1 MSKTTALFN
10 SIASLFRKL
19 SLKNL
24 RLAHK
29 FGVVLLVLI
38 AGFGALGMAYY
49 QVTIV
54 NSQASSDLEAINEF
68 GDLSDRIN
76 IQFLEM
82 RRLEKDFII
91 NHDESLLEEH
101 ALALATVE
109 NLIAELLENPPTE
122 ETAELVEEMSL
133 YLMLYQ
139 GGFSEMADTMITAGL
154 DAESGQRGQLTD
166 SSNAIA
172 DILLDYDELGLS
184 NSLLRLRELEKLVV
198 VEPLPEYSDAVLA
211 EQSNFESLLASSELS
226 LDDRET
232 AQEQVAFFADTF
244 IALADNE
251 RRYMSERETF
261 SEIALE
267 FAPILTTMRDTKNAL
282 QTASQESASADQRK
296 ISTIFVGIVLG
307 VGAFVSLTFFSMSR
321 IIRRPLQ
328 QALDLS
334 IAISEGRLQNEVQIE
349 SSDETGELLQ
359 ALENMQTQ
367 LRDQKLQ
374 LQKQSEEDRKR
385 AEESKRL
392 ADESKRM
399 AEEQAIVATENGRIK
414 QALDG
419 VSSAVLMLNADL
431 EIIYH
436 NEAAHQMF
444 RDGQQDIRKTLPGF
458 SPEGLVGKG
467 FECLY
472 ANATDEGRLLNNL
485 TSSSTSEKELGD
497 RTYKI
502 TVSPVLDKEGNRIGT
517 VAEWTDRTAE
527 LAIEEEVQAMVGAAK
542 EGNLGQRIELSDK
555 SGFYHSLSEGVNDLV
570 GVAEQ
575 VINDTVVVLHAL
587 AKGDL
592 TQTIDGDFKGVF
604 AKLKSDVNTTVEKLT
619 EVVRNIQ
626 TGAGSVD
633 RTAREIAES
642 NAEVSS
648 RTENQAAVLEETAS
662 AMEEMTATVKQ
673 TANNTA
679 EANKL
684 ANDARTQ
691 AEAGGEIVGEA
702 ITAMSHINDSGNQ
715 ISNIISVIDE
725 ISFQTNLLA
734 LNAAVEAARAG
745 EQGKGFAVVADE
757 VRQLAANSANA
768 AKEIKE
774 LIDHSNQQINRG
786 TDLVNKSGEALK
798 AIVESVKQ
806 VTTINSEIAAAS
818 QEQAQGIDHVNQS
831 ITNMDEGT
839 QQNAAMVEQVTGA
852 SNMLEDE
859 AHKLNLMMNFF
870 TLKNDEFVSGGRL
883 SPNGYDGATSGDIT
897 RH

>member
-472 ANATDEGRLLNNL
+472 AQCYR
-485 TSSSTSEKELGD
+485 
-497 RTYKI
+497 
-502 TVSPVLDKEGNRIGT
+502 
-517 VAEWTDRTAE
+517 
-527 LAIEEEVQAMVGAAK
+527 
-542 EGNLGQRIELSDK
+542 
-555 SGFYHSLSEGVNDLV
+555 
-570 GVAEQ
+570 
-575 VINDTVVVLHAL
+575 
-587 AKGDL
+587 
-592 TQTIDGDFKGVF
+592 
-604 AKLKSDVNTTVEKLT
+604 
-619 EVVRNIQ
+619 
-626 TGAGSVD
+626 
-633 RTAREIAES
+633 
-642 NAEVSS
+642 
-648 RTENQAAVLEETAS
+648 
-662 AMEEMTATVKQ
+662 
-673 TANNTA
+673 
-679 EANKL
+679 
-684 ANDARTQ
+684 
-691 AEAGGEIVGEA
+691 
-702 ITAMSHINDSGNQ
+702 
-715 ISNIISVIDE
+715 
-725 ISFQTNLLA
+725 
-734 LNAAVEAARAG
+734 
-745 EQGKGFAVVADE
+745 
-757 VRQLAANSANA
+757 
-768 AKEIKE
+768 
-774 LIDHSNQQINRG
+774 
-786 TDLVNKSGEALK
+786 
-798 AIVESVKQ
+798 
-806 VTTINSEIAAAS
+806 
-818 QEQAQGIDHVNQS
+818 
-831 ITNMDEGT
+831 
-839 QQNAAMVEQVTGA
+839 
-852 SNMLEDE
+852 
-859 AHKLNLMMNFF
+859 
-870 TLKNDEFVSGGRL
+870 
-883 SPNGYDGATSGDIT
+883 
-897 RH
+897 

>member
-1 MSKTTALFN
+1 
-10 SIASLFRKL
+10 
-19 SLKNL
+19 
-24 RLAHK
+24 
-29 FGVVLLVLI
+29 
-38 AGFGALGMAYY
+38 
-49 QVTIV
+49 
-54 NSQASSDLEAINEF
+54 
-68 GDLSDRIN
+68 
-76 IQFLEM
+76 
-82 RRLEKDFII
+82 
-91 NHDESLLEEH
+91 
-101 ALALATVE
+101 
-109 NLIAELLENPPTE
+109 
-122 ETAELVEEMSL
+122 
-133 YLMLYQ
+133 
-139 GGFSEMADTMITAGL
+139 
-154 DAESGQRGQLTD
+154 
-166 SSNAIA
+166 
-172 DILLDYDELGLS
+172 
-184 NSLLRLRELEKLVV
+184 
-198 VEPLPEYSDAVLA
+198 
-211 EQSNFESLLASSELS
+211 
-226 LDDRET
+226 
-232 AQEQVAFFADTF
+232 
-244 IALADNE
+244 
-251 RRYMSERETF
+251 MSERETF

-662 AMEEMTATVKQ
+662 A
-673 TANNTA
+673 
-679 EANKL
+679 
-684 ANDARTQ
+684 
-691 AEAGGEIVGEA
+691 
-702 ITAMSHINDSGNQ
+702 
-715 ISNIISVIDE
+715 
-725 ISFQTNLLA
+725 
-734 LNAAVEAARAG
+734 
-745 EQGKGFAVVADE
+745 
-757 VRQLAANSANA
+757 
-768 AKEIKE
+768 KE
-774 LIDHSNQQINRG
+774 
-786 TDLVNKSGEALK
+786 
-798 AIVESVKQ
+798 
-806 VTTINSEIAAAS
+806 
-818 QEQAQGIDHVNQS
+818 
-831 ITNMDEGT
+831 
-839 QQNAAMVEQVTGA
+839 
-852 SNMLEDE
+852 
-859 AHKLNLMMNFF
+859 
-870 TLKNDEFVSGGRL
+870 
-883 SPNGYDGATSGDIT
+883 
-897 RH
+897 